1 VIITIDCRHLEYS
14 GIGVYLQGCLP
25 YFLDTDNY
33 FYLIGD
39 SVKLESFVSGRK
51 NVCVLD
57 CHIKPFSLC
66 ELFLFPKRLLS
77 IINKGTLYYSAYC
90 NIPRGIKIPVYTTIH
105 DIIFPDFPEL
115 VTNIG
120 LMARMWFYRRA
131 FRKSKK
137 MFTVSEF
144 SKSRIQHHL
153 GSTKPIIVTHVA
165 IQPRFTEYIDKNR
178 DIQKKQTIVFIGNIK
193 KHKGL
198 DYLLD
203 AFLSA
208 KKEGLP
214 HKLIIIGSKE
224 NFRSSDNAILKKIYS
239 VNADSVS
246 FSGFISDEQLV
257 TVLSEA
263 SLLAQPSLYEGFGLP
278 PLEAMTFGTHALVSD
293 IPAFKEIYSDFPV
306 TFFRAGDADDLKNK
320 LLEILQR
327 PPPEPLVLTK
337 ELSLRFTFEKTAKV
351 ILRELEA

>member
-1 VIITIDCRHLEYS
+1 MIITIDCRHLAWG

-39 SVKLESFVSGRK
+39 SVKLEPFISSRK

-57 CHIKPFSLC
+57 CRIKPFSLY
-66 ELFLFPKRLLS
+66 ELFFFPQRFLS
-77 IINKGTLYYSAYC
+77 IINKSDLYYSAYC

-105 DIIFPDFPEL
+105 DIIFPDLPDL

-131 FRKSKK
+131 YKKSKK
-137 MFTVSEF
+137 IFTVSEF
-144 SKSRIQHHL
+144 SKSRIQHYL
-153 GSTKPIIVTHVA
+153 GTAKPIIVTHSA
-165 IQPRFTEYIDKNR
+165 IQPAFIEYGSNNHNV
-178 DIQKKQTIVFIGNIK
+178 QKKQAIVFIGNIK

-198 DYLLD
+198 ENLLD

-224 NFRSSDNAILKKIYS
+224 NLRSSDNAILKKIYS
-239 VNADSVS
+239 TDTDAVS

-257 TVLSEA
+257 TLLSEA
-263 SLLAQPSLYEGFGLP
+263 SLLVQPSLYEGFGLP
-278 PLEAMTFGTHALVSD
+278 PLEAMMFGTHALISD
-293 IPAFKEIYSDFPV
+293 IPVFREIYADYPV
-306 TFFRAGDADDLKNK
+306 TFFRAGDTGDLKDK
-320 LLEILQR
+320 LLETLR
-327 PPPEPLVLTK
+327 RKNSEPLVLTK
-337 ELSLRFTFEKTAKV
+337 ELSLRYTFEKTANV
-351 ILRELEA
+351 ILRGLEA